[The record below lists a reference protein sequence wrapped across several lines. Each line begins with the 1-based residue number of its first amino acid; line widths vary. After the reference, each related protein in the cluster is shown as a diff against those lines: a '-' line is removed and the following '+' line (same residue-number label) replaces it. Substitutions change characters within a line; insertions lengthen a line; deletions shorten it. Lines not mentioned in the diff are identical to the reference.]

1 MLKIVLKSGQ
11 RMDEL
16 TSRRVNKLT
25 SWLYAEVGCSFS
37 PHVVRNVVK
46 SLEDYVFFT
55 KFAPS
60 ARNSVEEHFV
70 PSTHRGTIADWPMG
84 QGAFGKSIISI

>member
-1 MLKIVLKSGQ
+1 M
-11 RMDEL
+11 
-16 TSRRVNKLT
+16 
-25 SWLYAEVGCSFS
+25 
-37 PHVVRNVVK
+37 VRNVVK
-46 SLEDYVFFT
+46 RLEDYAFFT

-84 QGAFGKSIISI
+84 QGAFGKSKISI

>member
-11 RMDEL
+11 KIDEL

-46 SLEDYVFFT
+46 SLEDYVFFYEICPICAQLRGRT
-55 KFAPS
+55 LRAKYTS
-60 ARNSVEEHFV
+60 WHNS
-70 PSTHRGTIADWPMG
+70 
-84 QGAFGKSIISI
+84 